1 MSFYHFTI
9 CLLFVAFFVE
19 AHCCNFISRVTHTR
33 ASSSSSSSSSSSAT
47 CLERSRARAS
57 VSLTDARRRARIVA
71 SERARDDA
79 PQKVVVND
87 TPSEDQLA
95 RARAWPTW
103 GCDASEFPWS
113 YGAAETCLVIEG
125 EARVVPDDERLA
137 PVELKPGVMAT
148 FPAGMS
154 CTWIVTKAIRKH
166 YSFH

>member
-1 MSFYHFTI
+1 LLLHLSRHTHARVVVVVVVVVVVRDMSRTLASARVGVFDRRATSR
-9 CLLFVAFFVE
+9 
-19 AHCCNFISRVTHTR
+19 AHRRVRTR
-33 ASSSSSSSSSSSAT
+33 A
-47 CLERSRARAS
+47 
-57 VSLTDARRRARIVA
+57 
-71 SERARDDA
+71 ARDDA

>member
-1 MSFYHFTI
+1 MSRTLTSARVGVFDGRATSR
-9 CLLFVAFFVE
+9 
-19 AHCCNFISRVTHTR
+19 AHRRVRTR
-33 ASSSSSSSSSSSAT
+33 A
-47 CLERSRARAS
+47 
-57 VSLTDARRRARIVA
+57 V
-71 SERARDDA
+71 RDDA
-79 PQKVVVND
+79 PQKVVVVND
-87 TPSEDQLA
+87 APSEDEISLA
-95 RARAWPTW
+95 RSWPTW
-103 GCDASEFPWS
+103 GCDASEFPWT